1 MDWKKICFF
10 FCCIFF
16 LQTNLPIVKAQN
28 SYEDFYKEISNLVE
42 NNWNDSY
49 TGTLQFT
56 IGEKTMLVNGNEKPI
71 DTQRDTVPIIIDG
84 RTFLPIRVIV
94 EEGGGTIQY
103 SQNTAA
109 IFDSGNKITLT
120 IGSKTMYVNGN
131 AVALDAAPVLLND
144 RILVPLRAVTES
156 LGYQVTWSDENK
168 QTIILSK
175 EFQTKRLIV
184 KAKDSKFYPNE
195 YGAIKIIEGPDFIY
209 ILQFDSSAKAQKG
222 YQLLFDSKQILFV
235 EPDKYIPPIAPPKAI
250 QYSSQKIP
258 NWGAQRIKAPEYA
271 KKLLESGKNKTVTI
285 AVIDTGVDSTHPFL
299 QGRIRS
305 DGYNFVNRNFN
316 TQDNHYHGTHVA
328 GIITECTP
336 NLDVEIL
343 PIKSLDQYG
352 SGTDL
357 LVGAGIQYAIDSGA
371 DVINLSLRQ
380 PSQGTGHYIDSM
392 IQKAVEN
399 NIVVVAASGNDSMNT
414 KYFCPSHNTN
424 AIIVGAVN
432 SQDNIAS
439 FSNYGNS
446 VDVTAP
452 GVDILSSVPNN
463 QYAYLSGTSMASPH
477 VAAVAAMYK
486 MEHPEWTPAQIET
499 EICAHADDRGAV
511 GRDAFYGN
519 GIVNLFADDTA
530 FQIPEPTQQQEAAQ
544 NRIQTGESYISSF
557 QSSIR
562 DGKIN
567 LYLKTKGIANKIELY
582 IDGSTTPNNMLRNG
596 SSTDWIYT
604 INNASLGK
612 KPIKVLI
619 YSNDGSVAEAS
630 FVLNIYNSYY

>member
-1 MDWKKICFF
+1 MH
-10 FCCIFF
+10 
-16 LQTNLPIVKAQN
+16 LSTVKAEI
-28 SYEDFYKEISNLVE
+28 SYEDFYKEISNLIE
-42 NNWNDSY
+42 NNWSDNFV
-49 TGTLQFT
+49 GTLQFT
-56 IGEKTMLVNGNEKPI
+56 IGENTMLVNEKEKPI
-71 DTQRDTVPIIIDG
+71 DTQRNTVPIMIDG

-103 SQNTAA
+103 NGNTAT
-109 IFDSGNKITLT
+109 IFDSGNEILLSL
-120 IGSKTMYVNGN
+120 GSKIMLVNGN
-131 AVALDAAPVLLND
+131 QVMLNATPVMLND

-156 LGYQVTWSDENK
+156 LGYEVTWSDENK
-168 QTIILSK
+168 QTVILSK
-175 EFQTKRLIV
+175 QFQTKRLIV
-184 KAKDSKFYPNE
+184 KAKDSNFNPKQ
-195 YGAIKIIEGPDFIY
+195 YGAVKIITGPDFIY
-209 ILQFDSSAKAQKG
+209 ILQFDSSFGVQKG
-222 YQLLFDSKQILFV
+222 YQLLLDSNQIVFAQ
-235 EPDKYIPPIAPPKAI
+235 PDKYIPPIIAPKQI
-250 QYSSQKIP
+250 QYQPQKSD
-258 NWGAQRIKAPEYA
+258 NWGAKRIKAPEYA
-271 KKLLESGKNKTVTI
+271 QKLIEGGNNKAITV
-285 AVIDTGVDSTHPFL
+285 AVIDTGVDNTHPLL

-305 DGYNFVNRNFN
+305 DGYNFVNGNTN

-328 GIITECTP
+328 GIIAQCTP
-336 NLDVEIL
+336 NLDVNIL

-357 LVGAGIQYAIDSGA
+357 LVGAGIQYAIDAGA

-380 PSQGTGHYIDSM
+380 PNQGSGHYLDSM

-424 AIIVGAVN
+424 AMIVGAVD

-463 QYAYLSGTSMASPH
+463 QYAYLSGTSMASPY

-486 MEHPEWTPAQIET
+486 MEHPQWTPTQIES
-499 EICAHADDRGAV
+499 EIRIYTDDRGAV
-511 GRDAFYGN
+511 GRDDFYGD
-519 GIVNLFADDTA
+519 GIVNLLAQNTGSEPFT
-530 FQIPEPTQQQEAAQ
+530 PTQQQPAQ
-544 NRIQTGESYISSF
+544 NTAQPEQSYLSSF

-562 DGKIN
+562 NGKVN
-567 LYLKTKGIANKIELY
+567 LYLKTKGIANKVELY
-582 IDGSTTPNNMLRNG
+582 IDGSTTPSVMTRNG

-604 INNASLGK
+604 INNTFLGK

-619 YSNDGSVAEAS
+619 YNNDGSVSSSS
-630 FVLNIYNSYY
+630 FVLDIYTS